1 MELAKVT
8 TRGQITI
15 PKEMRKKLNLKEG
28 DKVVFIEENGKI
40 IIENSAVFALRQIQ
54 NEFKGEAEKAGLKS
68 EQDIVDLVKKIRKEM
83 WEEQHANNG

>member
-1 MELAKVT
+1 M
-8 TRGQITI
+8 
-15 PKEMRKKLNLKEG
+15 NLKEG